1 MDVGDLPAVYCD
13 KFVVMMI
20 VTSVHGVKLEAGT
33 GLTGEIVTTGGCGC
47 SEATRH

>member
-1 MDVGDLPAVYCD
+1 MDVGDLPAVRCN

-33 GLTGEIVTTGGCGC
+33 GLTGEIVTVAVVVVRPPG
-47 SEATRH
+47 TR

>member
-1 MDVGDLPAVYCD
+1 MDVGDLQAVYC
-13 KFVVMMI
+13 VLIVMMI

-47 SEATRH
+47 GEATRH